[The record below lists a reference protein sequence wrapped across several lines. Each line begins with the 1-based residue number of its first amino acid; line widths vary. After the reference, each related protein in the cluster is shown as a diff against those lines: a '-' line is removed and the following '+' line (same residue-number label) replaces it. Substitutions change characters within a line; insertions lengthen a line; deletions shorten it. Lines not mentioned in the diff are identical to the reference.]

1 MVFEGISIVV
11 EILKEGKTI
20 ENIINELLVLT
31 IGPANELD
39 INIRHLCFVLGL
51 LFSFI

>member
-1 MVFEGISIVV
+1 MLIPTEHFTVHYKLMVFEGISIVV

-31 IGPANELD
+31 IT
-39 INIRHLCFVLGL
+39 HK
-51 LFSFI
+51 